1 MDKKLIILGV
11 GHVFDIEKK
20 IEEIISEEK
29 PDAIALELDEERASF
44 IEKKDNDNKR
54 FVFSFYYFLSKYQEN
69 IAKKLGREVGK
80 EMIVAMKIA
89 KSRNIPVFYIDKKSY
104 EVIAKLW
111 NELSLKEK
119 ILFFSSL
126 FFSLFRS
133 RKEIEK
139 ELNEIKDKADEV
151 IDEIGKKFPKIK
163 RILVDERDEYMAYSL
178 MNLSEKYNKIV
189 AIVGEGH
196 IRGISRIIGDK
207 LNSEIIHLKEFI

>member
-119 ILFFSSL
+119 ILFFLSL

>member
-11 GHVFDIEKK
+11 GHVFDIEER

-29 PDAIALELDEERASF
+29 PDAIALELDEERASV
-44 IEKKDNDNKR
+44 IEGKDNDNKR

-80 EMIVAMKIA
+80 EMVAAMKIA

-119 ILFFSSL
+119 ILFLSSL
-126 FFSLFRS
+126 FLSLFRS

-139 ELNEIKDKADEV
+139 ELNEIKDKADEI

-163 RILVDERDEYMAYSL
+163 RILVDERDEHMAYSL
-178 MNLSEKYNKIV
+178 MNLSEKYNKIL

-196 IRGISRIIGDK
+196 ISGISRIIGDK
-207 LNSEIIHLKEFI
+207 LNSEIIHLKEII